1 MNKEEKQE
9 FDQLKESI
17 AEIKHSTE
25 RIMIAVMGDANLGF
39 KGLVKQQQEDGEF
52 KKKILLQLSEFEEIT
67 NQRFE
72 SIEKWREQING
83 YFSLISNSKFW
94 TVLFIVGV
102 AIAGIWMAVKTHV
115 WDHLKKIIP

>member
-1 MNKEEKQE
+1 MTKEEKQE
-9 FDQLKESI
+9 FDHLKESI

-25 RIMIAVMGDANLGF
+25 RIMIAVIGDTNLGF